1 MKIKDLHIHGKTF
14 LAPLAGITNL
24 PFRLLVKKCGCAV
37 VSSEMVSAKGFFYN
51 SKKTMAFLS
60 TKNEEQPL
68 SIQIF
73 GSEPELMADFAKAI
87 QDMTAAAIIDVNFG
101 CSVKKVVKQGAGV
114 ALMQQPELAGV
125 ILSSI
130 RKAIDLPL
138 TIKIRSGWDSS
149 GQDAFRIAEIAQDAG
164 VDAVILH
171 PRTAG
176 QGFKG
181 KADWHLIKELK
192 QRLSI
197 PVIGNGDIT
206 CVEDAH
212 RMISLTGCD
221 AVMVG
226 RAALSNP
233 FIFSQID
240 TFLETGRYEVPSHGR
255 IFRAMAH
262 LTHSYIDFF
271 GEEIACRMLRSR
283 LSWFVKGIPGCS
295 SFRKR
300 LSAIESGDQALSLI
314 KEFET
319 LTS

>member
-1 MKIKDLHIHGKTF
+1 
-14 LAPLAGITNL
+14 
-24 PFRLLVKKCGCAV
+24 
-37 VSSEMVSAKGFFYN
+37 
-51 SKKTMAFLS
+51 
-60 TKNEEQPL
+60 
-68 SIQIF
+68 
-73 GSEPELMADFAKAI
+73 MADFAGAI
-87 QDMTAAAIIDVNFG
+87 QNMKAAKIIDINFG
-101 CSVKKVVKQGAGV
+101 CSVKKVLKQGAGI
-114 ALMQQPELAGV
+114 ALMKRPELAKAL
-125 ILSSI
+125 LSSV
-130 RKAIDLPL
+130 RKAINLPL

-149 GQDAFRIAEIAQDAG
+149 GADAFKIAQIAQDAG
-164 VDAVILH
+164 VDAVIIH

-181 KADWHLIKELK
+181 KADWNLIKELK
-192 QRLSI
+192 QKLFI

-212 RMISLTGCD
+212 RMISYTGCD

-240 TFLETGRYEVPSHGR
+240 TFLETGRYQVPSHGQV
-255 IFRAMAH
+255 FNAMDR
-262 LTHSYIDFF
+262 LTRSYIDFF

-283 LSWFVKGIPGCS
+283 LSWFIKGIPGCS

-300 LSAIESGDQALSLI
+300 LSAIKSGDQALTLI

-319 LTS
+319 LTD